1 MLNSWLKIVVAVG
14 LAKLQLSQQR
24 EFPFVTKGGKKIQNI
39 EKC

>member
-14 LAKLQLSQQR
+14 LAKLQLSQR